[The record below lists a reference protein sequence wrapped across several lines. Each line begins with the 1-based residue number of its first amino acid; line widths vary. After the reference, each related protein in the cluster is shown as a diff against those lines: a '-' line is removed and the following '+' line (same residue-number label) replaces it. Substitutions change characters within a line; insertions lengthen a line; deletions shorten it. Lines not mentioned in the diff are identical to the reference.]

1 MNVRRLRP
9 GDEPQWLR
17 MRIALWPRH
26 SIEELRSEMKGILA
40 NAPREA
46 VFVAEEH
53 DGGLCGFA
61 EVSLK
66 ESAPGCAT
74 RPIGYLE
81 AWYVDPD
88 QRGHGVGRLLVDAA
102 ESWAREQGCQEMASD
117 AESDNTVSRKSH
129 AALGFE
135 EVECLAHFRKRVAEE

>member
-9 GDEPQWLR
+9 GDESEWLR

-26 SIEELRSEMKGILA
+26 SPEELRREMKGILA

-46 VFVAEEH
+46 VLLAEKRN
-53 DGGLCGFA
+53 GGLCGFA

-66 ESAPGCAT
+66 DSAPGCAT

-88 QRGHGVGRLLVDAA
+88 QRRHGVGRLLVQAA
-102 ESWAREQGCQEMASD
+102 EEWVREQGCQEMASD
-117 AESDNTVSRKSH
+117 AESDNTVSRKAH